1 MNLKDAVKSIIKP
14 HEDDVLK
21 PLSTEFSENL
31 DPEHILCEYPRPQMV
46 RDSYIN
52 LNGIWRYAITKE
64 DKLPSEFDG
73 EILVPFSP
81 EPLFPAQA
89 DSYSR
94 MNISGTKEA
103 FP

>member
-1 MNLKDAVKSIIKP
+1 MIRGRENMNLKDAVKSIIKP

-81 EPLFPAQA
+81 EAPL
-89 DSYSR
+89 
-94 MNISGTKEA
+94 SGAGRQLQPNEYL
-103 FP
+103 